1 MRMACVCLSVYEGV
15 RPRGREIPVSPDRH
29 CNLGKAC
36 VLAPGEGVAARGRG
50 SERAGATA
58 LRAGRRGPAE
68 CRLLAG
74 RRQEDP
80 GWGTGTN
87 TALSG
92 VSGQTHEAAATRS
105 QGQR

>member
-1 MRMACVCLSVYEGV
+1 MRMVCVCLSVYEGV

-29 CNLGKAC
+29 CNLGTAC
-36 VLAPGEGVAARGRG
+36 VLARGEGVAAWGWG
-50 SERAGATA
+50 SERAGASA

-74 RRQEDP
+74 RRREDP
-80 GWGTGTN
+80 GWGTGSN

-92 VSGQTHEAAATRS
+92 VSGQTHEVAATKS